1 MRIALLQV
9 NTTPGDFSGNIAV
22 IAGQARKALTA
33 SGQPLLCIVP
43 AGALAGFPW
52 EGLTRREGF
61 YSLCH
66 EAGHRLAEI
75 LLEGPDLLM
84 GLPSE
89 NGI

>member
-52 EGLTRREGF
+52 VLQ
-61 YSLCH
+61 SL
-66 EAGHRLAEI
+66 
-75 LLEGPDLLM
+75 P
-84 GLPSE
+84 
-89 NGI
+89 